1 MKGLN
6 IFYFDND
13 LGDYDEFNPRFVMEQ
28 KFAKEVVSLV
38 STKPP
43 FFYDFGTL
51 LIELNAT
58 RDELRTALDLLGNM
72 SAIVEKDEHFC
83 LNFPFFLDGD
93 ICEIQ
98 SIVANLLDRNKD
110 VLLSKIRGL
119 NEIVLQ
125 LYPNIECKLSL
136 YHLLCGKIFDGMM
149 FDYLEGRGLLK
160 QSYIQ
165 KDNRDYMIIGY
176 QNSYKCNKFNAELF
190 CSFNNAKCKGNS
202 LTSFGNASGERLD
215 YFRYFKLREKNNLY
229 GKFLKMHKFLK
240 DEPNSDIVENSIL
253 TLLDFLDGKKVS
265 GSKYLSAL
273 ELTNYVN
280 KGKIA
285 VPVFDDY
292 EIKIDTLFAEVK
304 KELGDI
310 LTNILNELKL
320 EVLSSNVACLKHDVP
335 IEQLCNELWH
345 MFFGMLNE
353 YLMRMD
359 VVAKPRRFFGQG
371 KYLKCIYLRS
381 DEI

>member
-215 YFRYFKLREKNNLY
+215 YFRYFKLREKTIC
-229 GKFLKMHKFLK
+229 MA
-240 DEPNSDIVENSIL
+240 NS
-253 TLLDFLDGKKVS
+253 
-265 GSKYLSAL
+265 
-273 ELTNYVN
+273 
-280 KGKIA
+280 
-285 VPVFDDY
+285 
-292 EIKIDTLFAEVK
+292 
-304 KELGDI
+304 
-310 LTNILNELKL
+310 
-320 EVLSSNVACLKHDVP
+320 
-335 IEQLCNELWH
+335 
-345 MFFGMLNE
+345 
-353 YLMRMD
+353 
-359 VVAKPRRFFGQG
+359 
-371 KYLKCIYLRS
+371 
-381 DEI
+381 